1 MNNIWFQYKIGK
13 QLDGLEI
20 EDSLCLSLFKSLE
33 NCIKFKKLSNIG
45 LKEAEIKRDAEIS
58 RWHAELLREKNL
70 KEALRQKEEQE
81 KKSQENFQK
90 FLEFCKQQ
98 NRVLK
103 KFDNTN
109 FSFEYDEPATKKPF
123 YQNKGYS
130 ILTFGVTIMTEETYE
145 AYLDTNIKQ
154 LEEIRNQKLNKALE
168 LCKQSGLV
176 LRAFDGKNFSFKC
189 DKTNRSNNPNEKID
203 H

>member
-1 MNNIWFQYKIGK
+1 MKKALSITSKITLWLLALLGVYA
-13 QLDGLEI
+13 LAI
-20 EDSLCLSLFKSLE
+20 FVR
-33 NCIKFKKLSNIG
+33 
-45 LKEAEIKRDAEIS
+45 LKAYHQD
-58 RWHAELLREKNL
+58 
-70 KEALRQKEEQE
+70 
-81 KKSQENFQK
+81 
-90 FLEFCKQQ
+90 
-98 NRVLK
+98 
-103 KFDNTN
+103 
-109 FSFEYDEPATKKPF
+109 
-123 YQNKGYS
+123 KGYM

-203 H
+203 P